1 MRSTD
6 PRHCALPSD
15 CRHSIEYEYILILV
29 TGISI
34 ELMLT
39 TLVDVRSSRMI
50 YTIALLAILIGS
62 CCIELVT
69 LVVHVALTIRI
80 AIAFALNSKTI
91 FILILVLVY
100 FYDRIRCLL

>member
-80 AIAFALNSKTI
+80 AIAFALNSKLFSFWFI
-91 FILILVLVY
+91 FIRNL
-100 FYDRIRCLL
+100 

>member
-1 MRSTD
+1 
-6 PRHCALPSD
+6 
-15 CRHSIEYEYILILV
+15 
-29 TGISI
+29 
-34 ELMLT
+34 MLT

-80 AIAFALNSKTI
+80 AIAFALNSKL
-91 FILILVLVY
+91 F
-100 FYDRIRCLL
+100 

>member
-15 CRHSIEYEYILILV
+15 CRHSIEYQYEYILILV

-80 AIAFALNSKTI
+80 AIAFALINSKL
-91 FILILVLVY
+91 F
-100 FYDRIRCLL
+100 